1 MVNNL
6 GMAMRAL
13 LQNRLQTLLTLL
25 GVAVGVAMVVIV
37 SGLGLGAQARI
48 EAQIEAAGPTMIEI
62 KSGNYQPA
70 GIAGSG
76 TQDSSGGEPSEG
88 IGAVAMGDDGEI
100 DPDADTAASAN
111 RNRLRRA
118 AQPMRHQA
126 PPSPL
131 RHGDIA
137 LLRSQ
142 ISGVRAIAG
151 VVEGNLTLDRG
162 EQAVAVRIVRASG
175 IDPAWPDMRGW
186 KLSQGRLISDR
197 EHAGAAAVMVMAP
210 GVARTLWPDAG
221 SDAAALLGRRLSI
234 GGRTLTLVGLVDGT
248 KDAPDELVQRIYT
261 PLRLAQ
267 ALLGQDTLDTI
278 SVRTT
283 SVAVTTATAQAIKA
297 ALRRHHGLADD
308 VLDDFR
314 VQTQSAMAMP
324 SLGADPRLARSVHGN
339 IIGLEAAAWQEMAK
353 SLRAAGRTFTLLLAA
368 AAAEHLGLHAFLGP
382 FVFGVAM
389 MPPADDAEDEAY
401 VALRRF
407 VHGFFA
413 PLYFVSLGLTTDFA
427 RHFTWPLV
435 AAVTLVATASKIPAA
450 YAGARFGG
458 LDRRTSWAVGCGM
471 NARGAIGIILANL
484 GLDNRLIDEPTY
496 VALVVMAIV
505 TSLGAGPS
513 MRACLGQGA
522 EPAGAGEAI
531 R

>member
-368 AAAEHLGLHAFLGP
+368 AAAVSLLVGGIGVMNIMLVSVSARTREIGLRMAMGARAHDVMLQFLVEAVTLAGLGGMIGVLLGGVGLFIADQQLHWATQVSPAMLLLALAVSAIIGIGFGIGP
-382 FVFGVAM
+382 ARRAAALDPV
-389 MPPADDAEDEAY
+389 
-401 VALRRF
+401 VALR
-407 VHGFFA
+407 
-413 PLYFVSLGLTTDFA
+413 
-427 RHFTWPLV
+427 
-435 AAVTLVATASKIPAA
+435 
-450 YAGARFGG
+450 
-458 LDRRTSWAVGCGM
+458 
-471 NARGAIGIILANL
+471 
-484 GLDNRLIDEPTY
+484 
-496 VALVVMAIV
+496 
-505 TSLGAGPS
+505 
-513 MRACLGQGA
+513 A
-522 EPAGAGEAI
+522 E
-531 R
+531 